1 MCLVKLQHGQ
11 ARASRTLSSEVA
23 GAASSARGGAR
34 DNGKARPT
42 SALADE
48 EDEGSNSRVAILI
61 SGIQNDKNLDAMIKG
76 LQGSIETDPDTCT
89 HLVTEP
95 VGKGKERRLRYTA
108 KMLAVLGM
116 GGRPVVD
123 RKWVED
129 SFKKGVWLPVD
140 PYISRDEQN
149 SSFDFSGGTGGSG
162 GSGGR
167 GGGGGRKR
175 ADGGVFKSLSF
186 FRAEEFEYPLEDCEM
201 VIKAAGGDV
210 VQLSSSITATTIVL
224 AGEKD
229 FKKYGKSRKPPWSP
243 ATEVQKKDFI
253 KFSILNHKLDRKNFS
268 W

>member
-11 ARASRTLSSEVA
+11 ARASRTTSSEVA
-23 GAASSARGGAR
+23 GAASTVRRGAR
-34 DNGKARPT
+34 DQAKAT

-48 EDEGSNSRVAILI
+48 EDEGSNSRVAIMI
-61 SGIQNDKNLDAMIKG
+61 SGVTDKNLEAMIKG
-76 LQGSIETDPDTCT
+76 LQGSIETDPNTCT
-89 HLVTEP
+89 HLVTELF
-95 VGKGKERRLRYTA
+95 GKGKEQRVKVTA

-129 SFKKGVWLPVD
+129 SSKKGGWLPVD
-140 PYISRDEQN
+140 PFIIRDEQN
-149 SSFDFSGGTGGSG
+149 SRFDFSGGTGASG

-175 ADGGVFKSLSF
+175 GDGGVFKSLSF
-186 FRAEEFEYPLEDCEM
+186 FRAEEFEMGVEDCEM

-210 VQLSSSITATTIVL
+210 VQLSSITATTIVL

-229 FKKYGKSRKPPWSP
+229 FKKHGKSRNPPWSP

-253 KFSILNHKLDRKNFS
+253 KISILNHKLDRKKFR